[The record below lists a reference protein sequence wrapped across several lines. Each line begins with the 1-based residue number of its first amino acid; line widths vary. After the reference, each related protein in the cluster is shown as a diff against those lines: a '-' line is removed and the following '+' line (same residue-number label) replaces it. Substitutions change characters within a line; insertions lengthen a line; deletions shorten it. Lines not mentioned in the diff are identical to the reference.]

1 VDGVFDQSLL
11 DEADPDVPF
20 VIFVGTCGTQY
31 DDFPVPLCVIRS
43 GVRELEKE
51 ELALNESLEGDE
63 DDEEMDE
70 ENLGQFPLVDLRR
83 LAAAR
88 NVTIPRGA
96 RREAVIPLLIEH

>member
-1 VDGVFDQSLL
+1 M
-11 DEADPDVPF
+11 
-20 VIFVGTCGTQY
+20 
-31 DDFPVPLCVIRS
+31 
-43 GVRELEKE
+43 
-51 ELALNESLEGDE
+51 NESLEGDE